1 MKKRWL
7 VVAVMVM
14 VMVGLIFAVLSQ
26 LKEPP
31 SYAATLSDG
40 TIVRLAKVGVGAMSY
55 DSYPP
60 LKAALAG
67 YVPNRFQSRLG
78 ERTRFTFN
86 TLSDELGLLFL
97 FRTPADQPKRD
108 VTQFLSRI
116 EFVESTGFVFKVGVS
131 GSSSSGSVMLINE
144 GPFPR
149 RDPMLHMRLYEK
161 ETDRLLFDLHV
172 PNPGYKPKFDEWAPE
187 PVPATQTVEPL
198 TVTLKNGPAN
208 IPLEYVRDEDVEIT
222 STDPRWTNTPPKRN
236 FWVTDATGGKAYRL
250 SGLSPFEPAWKLH
263 LRFWRNE
270 SAEFSP
276 DEVWRTKLIK
286 LPAALTAERLKLG
299 GVAGGV
305 ELSTNYV
312 TSAGEVHDD
321 GTDLTVTPGSGG
333 NSSSNETRNGKPYT
347 TVDSLLPF
355 FQLSHSTLD
364 EETELIIVVKDQ
376 DGRKL
381 TNDRSG
387 STTHHTGGI
396 SSRRIQFQPTP
407 ETTEVQLEV
416 IVNRGRT
423 FELLVAPRKPD
434 AVKVSP

>member
-7 VVAVMVM
+7 VVAVM

-78 ERTRFTFN
+78 ERTKFTFN
-86 TLSDELGLLFL
+86 TQTDELGLLFL

-131 GSSSSGSVMLINE
+131 GYSSSGSVMLINE

-333 NSSSNETRNGKPYT
+333 NSSSNGTRNGKPYT

-355 FQLSHSTLD
+355 FQLIHSTLD

-396 SSRRIQFQPTP
+396 SSRRIQFQPAP

-423 FELLVAPRKPD
+423 FEFLVAPRKPD

>member
-7 VVAVMVM
+7 VVAVM

-86 TLSDELGLLFL
+86 TQSDELGLLFL

-131 GSSSSGSVMLINE
+131 GYSSFGSVMLINE

-149 RDPMLHMRLYEK
+149 RDPMLHMRLYQK

-305 ELSTNYV
+305 EISTQFV
-312 TSAGEVHDD
+312 TSAGQVHDD

-396 SSRRIQFQPTP
+396 ASRRIQFQPAP

-423 FELLVAPRKPD
+423 FEFLVAPRKPD

>member
-7 VVAVMVM
+7 VVAVM

-86 TLSDELGLLFL
+86 TQTDELGLLFL

-131 GSSSSGSVMLINE
+131 GYSSSGSVMLINE

-149 RDPMLHMRLYEK
+149 RDPMLHMRLYQK

-172 PNPGYKPKFDEWAPE
+172 PNPGYKPKFDEWTPE

-208 IPLEYVRDEDVEIT
+208 IPAEYVRDEDIEIT

-333 NSSSNETRNGKPYT
+333 NSSSNGTRNGKPYT

-355 FQLSHSTLD
+355 FQLIHSTLD

-387 STTHHTGGI
+387 STTHHTGGN
-396 SSRRIQFQPTP
+396 SSRRIQFQPAP

-423 FELLVAPRKPD
+423 FEFLVAPRKPD

>member
-7 VVAVMVM
+7 VVMVM

-86 TLSDELGLLFL
+86 TQSDELGLLFL

-116 EFVESTGFVFKVGVS
+116 EFVESTGFVFKVEVS

-208 IPLEYVRDEDVEIT
+208 IPLEYVRDVDVEIT

-236 FWVTDATGGKAYRL
+236 FRVTDATGGKAYRL

-305 ELSTNYV
+305 EISTQYV

-396 SSRRIQFQPTP
+396 ASRRIQFQPTP

-423 FELLVAPRKPD
+423 FEFLVAPRKPD

>member
-1 MKKRWL
+1 
-7 VVAVMVM
+7 
-14 VMVGLIFAVLSQ
+14 
-26 LKEPP
+26 
-31 SYAATLSDG
+31 
-40 TIVRLAKVGVGAMSY
+40 
-55 DSYPP
+55 
-60 LKAALAG
+60 
-67 YVPNRFQSRLG
+67 
-78 ERTRFTFN
+78 
-86 TLSDELGLLFL
+86 
-97 FRTPADQPKRD
+97 
-108 VTQFLSRI
+108 
-116 EFVESTGFVFKVGVS
+116 
-131 GSSSSGSVMLINE
+131 MLINE

-149 RDPMLHMRLYEK
+149 RDPMLHMRLYQK

-396 SSRRIQFQPTP
+396 ASRRIQFQPAP

-423 FELLVAPRKPD
+423 FEFLVAPRKPD

>member
-7 VVAVMVM
+7 VVAVM

-86 TLSDELGLLFL
+86 TQSAELGLLFL

-131 GSSSSGSVMLINE
+131 GYSSSGSVMLINE

-286 LPAALTAERLKLG
+286 LPAALSAERLKLG

-333 NSSSNETRNGKPYT
+333 NSSSNGTRNGKPYT

-355 FQLSHSTLD
+355 FQLIHSTLD

-396 SSRRIQFQPTP
+396 ASRRIQFQPAP

-423 FELLVAPRKPD
+423 FEFLVAPRKPD

>member
-1 MKKRWL
+1 
-7 VVAVMVM
+7 
-14 VMVGLIFAVLSQ
+14 
-26 LKEPP
+26 
-31 SYAATLSDG
+31 
-40 TIVRLAKVGVGAMSY
+40 MSY

-60 LKAALAG
+60 LKAAFAG

-86 TLSDELGLLFL
+86 TQSDELGLLFL

-172 PNPGYKPKFDEWAPE
+172 PNPGYKPKFDEWTPE
-187 PVPATQTVEPL
+187 PVPATQTVDPL

-222 STDPRWTNTPPKRN
+222 STDPRWTNTPPTRN

-276 DEVWRTKLIK
+276 DEVWRTKRIK

-333 NSSSNETRNGKPYT
+333 NSSSNGTRNGKPYT

-355 FQLSHSTLD
+355 FQLIHSTLD

-416 IVNRGRT
+416 IVNHGRT
-423 FELLVAPRKPD
+423 FEFLVTPRKPD

>member
-7 VVAVMVM
+7 VVAVM

-78 ERTRFTFN
+78 ERTKFTFN
-86 TLSDELGLLFL
+86 TQTDELGLLFL

-161 ETDRLLFDLHV
+161 ETDRLLFDLHM

-208 IPLEYVRDEDVEIT
+208 IPLEYVRDEDVKIT

-333 NSSSNETRNGKPYT
+333 NSSSNGTRNGKPYT

-387 STTHHTGGI
+387 STTHHTGGN
-396 SSRRIQFQPTP
+396 SSRRIQFQPAP

-423 FELLVAPRKPD
+423 FEFLVAPRKPD

>member
-7 VVAVMVM
+7 VVAVM

-86 TLSDELGLLFL
+86 TQSDELGLLFL

-131 GSSSSGSVMLINE
+131 GSSSFGSVMLINE

-172 PNPGYKPKFDEWAPE
+172 PNPGYKPKFDEWVPE

-305 ELSTNYV
+305 ELSTSYV

-321 GTDLTVTPGSGG
+321 GTDLIVTPGSGG

-387 STTHHTGGI
+387 STTHHTGGN
-396 SSRRIQFQPTP
+396 SSRRIQFQPAP

-423 FELLVAPRKPD
+423 FEFLVAPRKPD

>member
-7 VVAVMVM
+7 VVAVM

>member
-7 VVAVMVM
+7 VVAVM

-86 TLSDELGLLFL
+86 TQSDELGLLFL

-131 GSSSSGSVMLINE
+131 GYSSSGSVMLINE

-149 RDPMLHMRLYEK
+149 RDPMLHMRLYQK

-396 SSRRIQFQPTP
+396 ASRRIQFQPAP

-423 FELLVAPRKPD
+423 FEFLVAPRQPD

>member
-7 VVAVMVM
+7 VVAVM

-86 TLSDELGLLFL
+86 TQSDELGLLFL

-131 GSSSSGSVMLINE
+131 GSSSFGSVMLINE

-416 IVNRGRT
+416 IVNHGRT
-423 FELLVAPRKPD
+423 FEFLVTPRKPD

>member
-86 TLSDELGLLFL
+86 TQSDELGLLFL

-131 GSSSSGSVMLINE
+131 GSSSFGSVMLINE

-416 IVNRGRT
+416 IVNHGRT
-423 FELLVAPRKPD
+423 FEFLVTPRKPD

>member
-1 MKKRWL
+1 
-7 VVAVMVM
+7 
-14 VMVGLIFAVLSQ
+14 
-26 LKEPP
+26 
-31 SYAATLSDG
+31 
-40 TIVRLAKVGVGAMSY
+40 MSY

-86 TLSDELGLLFL
+86 TQSDELGLLFL

-131 GSSSSGSVMLINE
+131 GSSSFGSVMLINE

-172 PNPGYKPKFDEWAPE
+172 PNPGYKPKFDEWTPE

-208 IPLEYVRDEDVEIT
+208 IPAEYVRDEDIEIT

-355 FQLSHSTLD
+355 FQLIHSTLD

-416 IVNRGRT
+416 IVNHGRT
-423 FELLVAPRKPD
+423 FEFLVTPRKPD

>member
-7 VVAVMVM
+7 VVAVM

-86 TLSDELGLLFL
+86 TQSDELGLLFL

-131 GSSSSGSVMLINE
+131 GYSSSGSVMLINE

-149 RDPMLHMRLYEK
+149 RDPMLHMRLYQK

-396 SSRRIQFQPTP
+396 ASRRIQFQPAP

-423 FELLVAPRKPD
+423 FEFLVAPRKPD

>member
-14 VMVGLIFAVLSQ
+14 VGLILAVLSQ

-86 TLSDELGLLFL
+86 TQSDELGLLFL

-198 TVTLKNGPAN
+198 TVTLNNGPAN

-364 EETELIIVVKDQ
+364 EGTELIIVVKDQ

-416 IVNRGRT
+416 IVNHGRT
-423 FELLVAPRKPD
+423 FEFLVTPRKPD

>member
-7 VVAVMVM
+7 VVAVM

-78 ERTRFTFN
+78 ERTKFTFN
-86 TLSDELGLLFL
+86 TQTDELGLLFL

-131 GSSSSGSVMLINE
+131 GYSSSGSVMLINE

-161 ETDRLLFDLHV
+161 ETDRLLFDLHM

-208 IPLEYVRDEDVEIT
+208 IPLEYVRDEDVKIT

-333 NSSSNETRNGKPYT
+333 NSSSNGTRNGKPYT

-387 STTHHTGGI
+387 STTHHTGGN
-396 SSRRIQFQPTP
+396 SSRRIQFQPAP

-423 FELLVAPRKPD
+423 FEFLVAPRKPD

>member
-7 VVAVMVM
+7 VVVVAVM

-40 TIVRLAKVGVGAMSY
+40 TIVRLVKVGVGMIPY

-60 LKAALAG
+60 LKALVAN
-67 YVPNRFQSRLG
+67 YVPNRFRSRLG
-78 ERTRFTFN
+78 QRTQFTFN
-86 TLSDELGLLFL
+86 CQPHEIALMFLL
-97 FRTPADQPKRD
+97 RTKEDKPKND
-108 VTQFLSRI
+108 SKQFLSRI
-116 EFVESTGFVFKVGVS
+116 EFVESTGHVFHVRVS
-131 GSSSSGSVMLINE
+131 GYGSSSGVMHLSE

-149 RDPMLHMRLYEK
+149 REPVLHMRLYEK

-172 PNPGYKPKFDEWAPE
+172 PNPGYKPKFDEWTPE

-208 IPLEYVRDEDVEIT
+208 IPAEYVRDEDVEIT
-222 STDPRWTNTPPKRN
+222 STDPRWTNSPPKRG
-236 FWVTDATGGKAYRL
+236 FWVTDATGGMAYSL

-286 LPAALTAERLKLG
+286 LPAALSAERLKLG

-347 TVDSLLPF
+347 TVDSPLPF

-364 EETELIIVVKDQ
+364 EGTELIIVVKDQ

-396 SSRRIQFQPTP
+396 SSRRIQFQPAP

-423 FELLVAPRKPD
+423 FEFLVAPRKPD

>member
-7 VVAVMVM
+7 VVAVM

-86 TLSDELGLLFL
+86 TQSDELGLLFL

-161 ETDRLLFDLHV
+161 ETDRLLFDLHM

-198 TVTLKNGPAN
+198 TVTLNNGPAN

-222 STDPRWTNTPPKRN
+222 STDARWTNTPPKRN
-236 FWVTDATGGKAYRL
+236 FWVTDSTGGMAYSL

-333 NSSSNETRNGKPYT
+333 NSSSNGTRNGKPYT

-387 STTHHTGGI
+387 STTHHTGGN
-396 SSRRIQFQPTP
+396 SSRRIQFQPAP

-423 FELLVAPRKPD
+423 FEFLVAPRKPD